1 MDSSLINS
9 ECEKFIIDL
18 SNKMFTKIDIRQ
30 MSLIFED
37 NDYIGLILKKEEYNV
52 CIYNHDSFIYTDSSS
67 EKTSFYLPLVDF
79 NNGMISC
86 LRDFGLPIILER
98 NNIDVEKFYDAL
110 KDNDISYFADM
121 YHNVMRPNS
130 EILYDNFYY
139 FDWAKQLNGHL
150 KKYFNKN
157 TNNTT
162 YDPYT
167 VVQKINNF
175 QYIKT
180 DFNEIIDL
188 MSLKND
194 LYHVPVEVKELIEEN
209 FLNNIKNKKKLV

>member
-18 SNKMFTKIDIRQ
+18 SNKMFTKIDISQ
-30 MSLIFED
+30 MSLLFED
-37 NDYIGLILKKEEYNV
+37 NHYIGLILRKEEYNV
-52 CIYNHDSFIYTDSSS
+52 CIYNHDSFIYTDRP
-67 EKTSFYLPLVDF
+67 SFYLPLVDF

-98 NNIDVEKFYDAL
+98 NNINIEKFYDDL

-121 YHNVMRPNS
+121 YHDVIRPNS
-130 EILYDNFYY
+130 KILDENFHY
-139 FDWAKQLNGHL
+139 FNWAVKLNGYL
-150 KKYFNKN
+150 KKHFNKHSN
-157 TNNTT
+157 DVT

-167 VVQKINNF
+167 VVQKINNQ
-175 QYIKT
+175 QYVKM
-180 DFNEIIDL
+180 DFNESIDL

-194 LYHVPVEVKELIEEN
+194 IYNVPVEIKTLIEEN
-209 FLNNIKNKKKLV
+209 FLKNINPKKKLV